1 MDSLVRSLDYHTIP
15 AATVQF
21 PRTNEVFRDPAETTD
36 SPRDGPTGVPKTYI
50 ARSHRFGNQMSRSS
64 SLPER
69 PRLDLDPDMTPEE
82 RLDALREH
90 YADVVEVH
98 ETLTSQLDAAHSRQ
112 ESLVEKVDRLERE
125 NETLKSSS
133 LYIATAEELLEDGVV
148 VKQHGNNQEVL
159 TEVSPSIRD
168 DLEAGDRVAIN
179 DSFAVQTVL
188 EPETDARAQAM
199 QVDDSPDMDY
209 EDIGGLEEQIR
220 EVIETVEQPLVNA
233 EQFREVGIDPPSGV
247 LLHGPPGTGKTM
259 LAKAVANET
268 DATFIKMAGS
278 ELVQKFIGEGAR
290 LVRDLFELASEH
302 EPAVIFIDE
311 IDAIAAKRTESK
323 TSGDAEVQRTMM
335 QLLSEMDGFEDR
347 GDIRIIAAT
356 NRFDMLDRAILRPGR
371 FDRLIEVPMP
381 DWDGRKRIL
390 EIHTQEMNLDDDV
403 ELATLAS
410 DTEGFSGAEL
420 ASLSTEAG
428 MFAIRDERTE
438 VRMSDFRDALQKV
451 RDEENAAGK
460 PIAFA

>member
-1 MDSLVRSLDYHTIP
+1 
-15 AATVQF
+15 
-21 PRTNEVFRDPAETTD
+21 
-36 SPRDGPTGVPKTYI
+36 
-50 ARSHRFGNQMSRSS
+50 MSRSS

-168 DLEAGDRVAIN
+168 DLEAGDRVIN

-259 LAKAVANET
+259 LAKAVANQT

-390 EIHTQEMNLDDDV
+390 EIHTREMNLDDDV
-403 ELATLAS
+403 ELATLAG

>member
-1 MDSLVRSLDYHTIP
+1 
-15 AATVQF
+15 
-21 PRTNEVFRDPAETTD
+21 
-36 SPRDGPTGVPKTYI
+36 
-50 ARSHRFGNQMSRSS
+50 MSRSP

-69 PRLDLDPDMTPEE
+69 PRLDLDADMTPDE
-82 RLDALREH
+82 RLAALQKH
-90 YADVVEVH
+90 YVDVMEVH
-98 ETLTSQLDAAHSRQ
+98 ETLTDQLETARDRR
-112 ESLVEKVDRLERE
+112 ESLVEEVDRLERQ

-159 TEVSPSIRD
+159 TEVSPTIRE

-199 QVDDSPDMDY
+199 EVDQSPDVTY
-209 EDIGGLEEQIR
+209 EDIGGLDSQIR
-220 EVIETVEQPLVNA
+220 EVVETVEQPLVNA
-233 EQFREVGIDPPSGV
+233 QQFAAVGIDPPSGV

-347 GDIRIIAAT
+347 GEIRIIAAT

-371 FDRLIEVPMP
+371 FDRLIEVPKP

-390 EIHTQEMNLDDDV
+390 EIHTEEMNIADDAS
-403 ELATLAS
+403 LATLAN

-420 ASLSTEAG
+420 ASLATEAG
-428 MFAIRDERTE
+428 MFAIRDDRTE
-438 VRMSDFRDALQKV
+438 VRMRDFEDALEKV
-451 RDEENAAGK
+451 KDEEEAAGT